1 VYAVSFQSKYRLVN
15 IALIALLVGACQ
27 TKPAHPP
34 SIAPTKAP
42 AFDTTGAS
50 RYQIDSAAS
59 KVHILVY
66 RAGAMARLGHN
77 HVISSK
83 AVSGT
88 LFLQDNFTR
97 SHVELTMPV
106 ASLVVD
112 DAQTRSVEGEDF
124 SAEVPQDAR
133 DGTRRNLLR
142 PDVLDGEHFP
152 KIELQSIAIAGT
164 RARPELTMR
173 ITIKKVA
180 RDVPVAATL
189 QEQNAVITVAGDFAI
204 KQTDFGITP
213 FSVGL
218 GALQVQDQL
227 RIKFSI
233 VCRKQQ

>member
-1 VYAVSFQSKYRLVN
+1 MIEVVLA
-15 IALIALLVGACQ
+15 ALLLCACQ
-27 TKPAHPP
+27 TKSVRPP
-34 SIAPTKAP
+34 SAPSTTP
-42 AFDTTGAS
+42 NVDTTGAT
-50 RYQIDSAAS
+50 RYQVDAAAS
-59 KVHILVY
+59 DVHILAY

-83 AVSGT
+83 DVGGT
-88 LFLQDNFTR
+88 LFLQEDLKR
-97 SHVELTMPV
+97 SHVALTLPV

-112 DAQTRSVEGEDF
+112 DAKSRSTEGEDF

-142 PDVLDGEHFP
+142 PEVLDGDRFA
-152 KIELQSIAIAGT
+152 KIALQSVAVAGT

-173 ITIKKVA
+173 ITIKDVS
-180 RDVPVAATL
+180 RDVPLTATL
-189 QEQNAVITVAGDFAI
+189 QERDGAITVSGEFAI

-213 FSVGL
+213 FSVAL

-227 RIKFSI
+227 KIKFSI